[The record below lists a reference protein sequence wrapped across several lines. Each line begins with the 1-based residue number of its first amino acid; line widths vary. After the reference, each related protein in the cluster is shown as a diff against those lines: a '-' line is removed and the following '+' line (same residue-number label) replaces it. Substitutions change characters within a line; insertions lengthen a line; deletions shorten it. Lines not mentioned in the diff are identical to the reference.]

1 MGWCG
6 LINNRWGIDLG
17 FRFFKEYW
25 GKGLATECASATM
38 EQAKKLQLRRLIGRT
53 LSPNIGSWMVLEKIG
68 MKRFESTSIEEFA
81 SDYNL
86 EPQDLKLW
94 KGQMLFMY
102 KIDL

>member
-1 MGWCG
+1 
-6 LINNRWGIDLG
+6 
-17 FRFFKEYW
+17 
-25 GKGLATECASATM
+25 
-38 EQAKKLQLRRLIGRT
+38 
-53 LSPNIGSWMVLEKIG
+53 MVLEKVG

>member
-1 MGWCG
+1 MAPSEMSRSGAPG
-6 LINNRWGIDLG
+6 LSTILWGTAI
-17 FRFFKEYW
+17 
-25 GKGLATECASATM
+25 TECASATM

-68 MKRFESTSIEEFA
+68 MKRFESSSIEEFA